1 MRHVS
6 LLLALMI
13 AALTLVPDLVAQQDP
28 RLENLKAEAEQMI
41 QGRAKLA
48 QEIVDHLFSFGELG
62 MQEFETQRYLTGL
75 LEKKVLILN
84 WE

>member
-6 LLLALMI
+6 LLLAVMI
-13 AALTLVPDLVAQQDP
+13 ATFTLVPNLVAQQDP
-28 RLENLKAEAEQMI
+28 RLENLKSEAEQMI
-41 QGRAKLA
+41 RDRAKLA

-75 LEKKVLILN
+75 LEEEGFDI
-84 WE
+84 